1 MVEGQMSIVQ
11 LVAAAQP
18 SGTPSGTGNPPSAEY
33 FLIAIVAAV
42 LALVG
47 MIFIRTLARRSSKQ

>member
-1 MVEGQMSIVQ
+1 MSIVQ

-42 LALVG
+42 LALVA
-47 MIFIRTLARRSSKQ
+47 MIFIRTLARKSSKQ